1 METITPPLADRL
13 RRALDDAETDV
24 QDIGHTWLAGDQLV
38 GAAALRLIAR
48 DPALL
53 ADLAA
58 APAASGP
65 TSTPPDGRH
74 RIHGGHHPT
83 GPAQGGGLVPRGRG
97 ARPRRLRLAVG

>member
-48 DPALL
+48 DRALL
-53 ADLAA
+53 ADLAEAEA
-58 APAASGP
+58 AMNAAVIGYAGDQHNGSLIAA
-65 TSTPPDGRH
+65 TARCKEAQRH
-74 RIHGGHHPT
+74 AER
-83 GPAQGGGLVPRGRG
+83 
-97 ARPRRLRLAVG
+97 AVAFWADLDAA